1 MEDERQDTESSIE
14 QIRKALSQ
22 MKPRKPAPGQNEIT
36 ADILKAGGA
45 PVLIWLHEI
54 FVYIWKNEEMIEDW
68 SVTIIDRLFKKGD
81 K

>member
-1 MEDERQDTESSIE
+1 MEEKRQNAEPSIE
-14 QIRKALSQ
+14 EIRKALYQ
-22 MKPRKPAPGQNEIT
+22 MKPRKAPGQDEIT